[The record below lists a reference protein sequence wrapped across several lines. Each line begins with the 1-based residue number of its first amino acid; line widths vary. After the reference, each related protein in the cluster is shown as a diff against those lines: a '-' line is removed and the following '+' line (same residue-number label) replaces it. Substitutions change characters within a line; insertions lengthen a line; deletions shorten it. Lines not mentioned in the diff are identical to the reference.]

1 MSAAAAAAEGHCLA
15 FRNVSY
21 SVQVKHSRSPFA
33 PVVHKDIL
41 MHSHGLVEAGQT
53 MAILGSSGSG
63 KTSLLDVL
71 ACRNIGGTVTGD
83 IYLNGARVTSELIQ
97 DVAGYVM
104 QDDRLLPNLTVTET
118 LFYIAALKLPSSMTD
133 ADKMERVNSVIAEL
147 GLRHVA
153 GNRVGGNTRGLS
165 GGERRRVSIGVQMIL
180 DPSVLF
186 LDEPTSGLD
195 AFTATAIVK
204 TLSQL
209 ARRNR
214 TVIFTIHQPRS
225 DICQLFDQVM
235 LMSKGYTVY
244 TGSAQNMLP
253 YFSTLGFECPEY
265 SNPLDYFL
273 DTITVDDRS
282 QQTFDISFA
291 ILQSLVGCYERSA
304 TYTELQT
311 KLGQVAQIAEAATQR
326 QVLNRASESCL
337 PQLNVNS
344 TPASSEATPL
354 LGAQKAAVEQ
364 PAQQHRGVSGKRASY
379 LSIVKTLTG
388 RATVNLRRDAD
399 GLNARL
405 TQQLL
410 FGVLIFIFVFRLKT
424 DQPSVQNRTGFLY
437 EAISGPV
444 FIGMLN
450 AMALFPTQRDVF
462 YRESR
467 DGLYGASAFLLSY
480 TLHALWT
487 DVTAI
492 LLFSGFSYWAVGLY
506 SSFAR
511 FCIFTTVM
519 YFLQLFGESL
529 GLLTLSFFYETT
541 VANQAASLIISASA
555 LVASGFLRSTQSIPV
570 FLQYMGYATL
580 HKYASEVM
588 VANEYQGLQ
597 LECPANLPPSACEY
611 QNGEQYI
618 DEMFPGAVEHLWR
631 NIGIIAGFATALR
644 ILPYF
649 FLKFVQRS
657 LR

>member
-337 PQLNVNS
+337 PQLN
-344 TPASSEATPL
+344 
-354 LGAQKAAVEQ
+354 
-364 PAQQHRGVSGKRASY
+364 
-379 LSIVKTLTG
+379 TLTG